1 MKRLLFLTVA
11 AITAASLSP
20 AAPAKKQAADNGV
33 VYVIPIRDVIDEPLI
48 YVIRRGLNDAIDENA
63 AAVIFDMDTPGGRVS
78 SAEEI
83 LDMLRDVKI
92 PTYALV
98 NRNALSAG
106 AIIAMAT
113 DHIYMTPNSKIG
125 DAMPIML
132 SMFGD
137 IQALPESIEEK
148 EVSVVAAMIR
158 AAAQLKGHNPELAE
172 AMVRRDSE
180 FKIGEEVISKKG
192 HLLTLTNVDAERRI
206 GPDKKPLLSEG
217 TVKDV
222 DDLLDKIG
230 KPNVEIVELEV
241 TAAEKIAQFIESFS
255 VIILGLGLLGLYL
268 EFKLPGVILPGVLG
282 LVFLAI
288 WFWGSNIAGLAGLED
303 IALFVVGLILVIV
316 EVFFFPGY
324 GFLGVAGVALMVFAL
339 LMGMIEHYPGSP
351 TMPPLPEFQVPVLKL
366 AGALL
371 FSGVG
376 LLLASRF
383 LPSTP
388 LFGRLVLQS
397 ATHRSEG
404 FSAADD
410 TTHLVG
416 QLGVASTLLRPSGTA
431 RFGDTPL
438 NVVTRGDFIEAGA
451 EIVVVEAHGS
461 RIVVERAR
469 PA

>member
-1 MKRLLFLTVA
+1 MASRRTKLLL
-11 AITAASLSP
+11 L
-20 AAPAKKQAADNGV
+20 
-33 VYVIPIRDVIDEPLI
+33 
-48 YVIRRGLNDAIDENA
+48 
-63 AAVIFDMDTPGGRVS
+63 AAV
-78 SAEEI
+78 
-83 LDMLRDVKI
+83 
-92 PTYALV
+92 
-98 NRNALSAG
+98 
-106 AIIAMAT
+106 
-113 DHIYMTPNSKIG
+113 
-125 DAMPIML
+125 
-132 SMFGD
+132 
-137 IQALPESIEEK
+137 
-148 EVSVVAAMIR
+148 
-158 AAAQLKGHNPELAE
+158 
-172 AMVRRDSE
+172 
-180 FKIGEEVISKKG
+180 
-192 HLLTLTNVDAERRI
+192 
-206 GPDKKPLLSEG
+206 
-217 TVKDV
+217 
-222 DDLLDKIG
+222 
-230 KPNVEIVELEV
+230 
-241 TAAEKIAQFIESFS
+241 
-255 VIILGLGLLGLYL
+255 LLG
-268 EFKLPGVILPGVLG
+268 
-282 LVFLAI
+282 
-288 WFWGSNIAGLAGLED
+288 GLAGLED